1 MGKGGEKVK
10 GNPRLHVRID
20 SFALSEL
27 RMIAESQGM
36 SLSAFIR
43 EIIYAYLDVHS

>member
-1 MGKGGEKVK
+1 MKGS
-10 GNPRLHVRID
+10 PRIHVRVD

-27 RMIAESQGM
+27 RMIAEGQGM
-36 SLSAFIR
+36 TLSAFIR

>member
-1 MGKGGEKVK
+1 MKGS
-10 GNPRLHVRID
+10 PRIHVRID

-27 RMIAESQGM
+27 RMIARGQGM

-43 EIIYAYLDVHS
+43 EILYAYLDVNS